1 MTINSMQKNGLIL
14 AAFAV
19 IATALVV
26 GVQVLTKDKIAQQQQ
41 AQVLRT
47 LNQLIPPAMH
57 DNDLY
62 QSCRLVTHNALGS
75 NEPHPMYRAWVNDKP
90 TALAAEI
97 VAPDGY
103 SGAIRLLLAVKPS
116 GELLGIRTLRHQETP
131 GLGDKIEIEKNDWI
145 TSFSGK
151 QVKSDDDNRWA
162 VKRDGGMF
170 DQFTGATITPR
181 AVVGAVKRATLYLEE
196 NADTLFNAELQR
208 CEEAAQ

>member
-1 MTINSMQKNGLIL
+1 
-14 AAFAV
+14 
-19 IATALVV
+19 
-26 GVQVLTKDKIAQQQQ
+26 
-41 AQVLRT
+41 
-47 LNQLIPPAMH
+47 
-57 DNDLY
+57 
-62 QSCRLVTHNALGS
+62 
-75 NEPHPMYRAWVNDKP
+75 
-90 TALAAEI
+90 
-97 VAPDGY
+97 
-103 SGAIRLLLAVKPS
+103 VKPS
-116 GELLGIRTLRHQETP
+116 GELLGVRTLRHQETP